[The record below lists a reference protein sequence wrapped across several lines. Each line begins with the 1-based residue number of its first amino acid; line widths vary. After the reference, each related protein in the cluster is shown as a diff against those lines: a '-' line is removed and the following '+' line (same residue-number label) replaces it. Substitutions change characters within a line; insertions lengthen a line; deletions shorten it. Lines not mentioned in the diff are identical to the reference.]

1 LAGTL
6 EDLDDDHATAAAWAW
21 RTRIGWRSGFFGLG
35 RCRHREQLPGKGDI
49 GLAAGAGEQAVVTD
63 TVEALRQNMKQEA
76 TDELV
81 GAERHGA
88 LAVGTVAAIV
98 LVAKGDAGLV
108 ERDEPAVRDGDAVG
122 VARQIGEDRFR
133 PGEGRLGVDHPCDR
147 RSPGKENGYVT

>member
-1 LAGTL
+1 MAEAAGIRRWIEVRRAGSRHHQPGRGKRVGRRARWAGTL
-6 EDLDDDHATAAAWAW
+6 EDLNADSATAAAWAW

-35 RCRHREQLPGKGDI
+35 RCRHREQLPGKRDI

-98 LVAKGDAGLV
+98 LVAKGDAGLGG
-108 ERDEPAVRDGDAVG
+108 RDEPAV
-122 VARQIGEDRFR
+122 
-133 PGEGRLGVDHPCDR
+133 PR
-147 RSPGKENGYVT
+147 RV

>member
-1 LAGTL
+1 LAGRL
-6 EDLDDDHATAAAWAW
+6 EDLDDDHATAAAWTW
-21 RTRIGWRSGFFGLG
+21 RTGIGWWSGFFSLS

-88 LAVGTVAAIV
+88 LAVGTIAAIV

-108 ERDEPAVRDGDAVG
+108 ERDQPAVRDGDAVG
-122 VARQIGEDRFR
+122 IARQIGEDRFR
-133 PGEGRLGVDHPCDR
+133 PGEGRLGVDNPCDR
-147 RSPGKENGYVT
+147 RSPGKENGNVT